1 MIQTNHGRL
10 KSLEKAC
17 RRITR
22 AAARWRGGSNWGQV
36 GHFPNFA
43 TRTLPAN
50 MLNAQVVPSGGP
62 AIHIAND
69 RIEGHRRNSSR
80 NSKLKE
86 WLSEQRK
93 FLAAVLAHL
102 LTAMRMEKGVLMW
115 IALTCFVSIPIE
127 ISLGALAK
135 TTGLGMLETGFNL
148 QNSTG
153 CESVLNETIRRC
165 ENITTY
171 RMPWDEMLKSG
182 FWNLPPDITV
192 LSDKTPSFARM
203 FGYVQLIFTPLGY
216 YISWWFAG
224 AACWG
229 SSWSLKFGTSCL
241 CSSEQV

>member
-1 MIQTNHGRL
+1 MSVIQTNHGRL

-80 NSKLKE
+80 NSKLKK

-135 TTGLGMLETGFNL
+135 TTGLRMLETGSAL
-148 QNSTG
+148 QNSTDM
-153 CESVLNETIRRC
+153 NETIGRYA
-165 ENITTY
+165 NITAFH
-171 RMPWDEMLKSG
+171 MA
-182 FWNLPPDITV
+182 WNERLSTAAWSPPPDITV
-192 LSDKTPSFARM
+192 LSDETRSFVRM
-203 FGYVQLIFTPLGY
+203 LLSVQQIF
-216 YISWWFAG
+216 
-224 AACWG
+224 
-229 SSWSLKFGTSCL
+229 
-241 CSSEQV
+241 